1 MDSPARASATP
12 LSPPRRQRRSGRL
25 SKGRRRLLIAL
36 LGLLTVGIALYS
48 IDRLL
53 AHTLCRGGSW
63 SGAPSDH
70 FDGKR
75 FHNVFPGTAVIHGT
89 GSGFKWLFGMSERG
103 LYPRVSENAYR
114 PELAPSVDGPDWECT
129 MVNHSTML
137 IRTAGL
143 NILTDPVWSDY
154 VSPVQGVGPARHRPP
169 GIVWEDLPPIDICLL
184 THDHYDHFDAATLR
198 RLRLRDNPLFIVPL
212 GLRALLEYHIG
223 PARIEERDWWESVS
237 AGKLSITLTPAHHWS
252 NRYRGSSNHNLSL
265 WCGYWLESL
274 GGPRICYVGDTAA
287 SPAFEHIRRRL
298 GAPDLALIPIGAYR
312 PDWLRHHHVSPDE
325 AVDIFLAL
333 RAKQALGCH
342 FGTWQLGH
350 EGYDETLIDLSTAL
364 HRRGIRSERFI
375 AAENGRSFRG
385 RVSERHPRSS
395 SPAGGSESR
404 RQPQDEPPADDRRIR
419 H

>member
-169 GIVWEDLPPIDICLL
+169 GI
-184 THDHYDHFDAATLR
+184 T
-198 RLRLRDNPLFIVPL
+198 
-212 GLRALLEYHIG
+212 RAG
-223 PARIEERDWWESVS
+223 SRAMAPF
-237 AGKLSITLTPAHHWS
+237 GTPA
-252 NRYRGSSNHNLSL
+252 
-265 WCGYWLESL
+265 
-274 GGPRICYVGDTAA
+274 AA
-287 SPAFEHIRRRL
+287 SPYSLSRSMTRPSMIVFTVRMAHIL
-298 GAPDLALIPIGAYR
+298 PHMVHVPSLDGGA
-312 PDWLRHHHVSPDE
+312 
-325 AVDIFLAL
+325 
-333 RAKQALGCH
+333 
-342 FGTWQLGH
+342 
-350 EGYDETLIDLSTAL
+350 LSK
-364 HRRGIRSERFI
+364 
-375 AAENGRSFRG
+375 
-385 RVSERHPRSS
+385 
-395 SPAGGSESR
+395 
-404 RQPQDEPPADDRRIR
+404 
-419 H
+419 